1 MINRT
6 TFQRIFLV
14 GILLSAFAL
23 LSVIVFRY
31 PTSEIWTLRAR
42 VAAGQTIKEADVRQ
56 LSLPTVVVER
66 FGERIVTS
74 KEALVGKI
82 ATISIDPDVPIM
94 VGAVG
99 AVDPSC
105 RTPEQQAAAA
115 ASGKPCTALDPRY
128 PALAAGD
135 ERKLKIFIPV
145 DLLRSSG
152 GTVVPGDLVNLLV
165 PNGDGTATFI
175 LQKVPVV
182 AARSEDGR
190 SVDLTRDIVAGP
202 GGKGTVTVAG
212 YIVAV
217 TPENAQRIFAVLINS
232 IIMIPTTN
240 DAPTI
245 PGVPSAQSA
254 FIE

>member
-6 TFQRIFLV
+6 TFQRIFLIA
-14 GILLSAFAL
+14 ILLSALAL

-31 PTSEIWTLRAR
+31 PTTEIWTLRAR
-42 VAAGQTIKEADVRQ
+42 VAAGQTIKEADLRQ

-66 FGERIVTS
+66 FGERIVAE
-74 KEALVGKI
+74 KEGLIGKI
-82 ATISIDPDVPIM
+82 ATISIDADVPIL

-135 ERKLKIFIPV
+135 EKKLKIFIPV
-145 DLLRSSG
+145 DLRRSSG
-152 GTVVPGDLVNLLV
+152 GTVVPGDLVNLLI
-165 PNGDGTATFI
+165 PNGDGSATFV

-190 SVDLTRDIVAGP
+190 SIELTREIVATS
-202 GGKGTVTVAG
+202 GKGGATVAG

-217 TPENAQRIFAVLINS
+217 TPENALRIFAVQLDAIV
-232 IIMIPTTN
+232 MIPTTS
-240 DAPTI
+240 DAPII
-245 PGVPSAQSA
+245 PGVPNAQSA
-254 FIE
+254 FSE